1 MYGNAAIASRTRNDV
16 DVNVRHLLSA
26 ISAVINTNS
35 ASLSFCCDV
44 YFFG

>member
-1 MYGNAAIASRTRNDV
+1 MYGNASIASRTRNDV
-16 DVNVRHLLSA
+16 DVNVRHLLST
-26 ISAVINTNS
+26 ISAVINANS